1 VGSVTLAAPGATVEG
16 GPYSLI
22 LIDGAIEVAPAALV
36 AALADDGRVVTGL
49 IERGVA
55 RLAIG
60 RKVAAKSRSP
70 AWAKRI
76 SRRWPTM
83 PRRRSGASER
93 HDENGEDRAG
103 RGSAWLRATLLGS
116 AFGSALA
123 LPAAPALAD
132 DLREALVGA
141 YNTNPTLQA
150 ARANQRATDAGVA
163 AAKAPGLPSLAG
175 TATYTEFVKNSPVSF
190 TAPARVLVGEVNAG
204 LPVYSG
210 GSVRNSV
217 HAAETRVLAG
227 QASLRGTD
235 RASSARP
242 WPPIWT

>member
-1 VGSVTLAAPGATVEG
+1 VEG

-93 HDENGEDRAG
+93 HDENGEGQGRTRKRLAARGPAG
-103 RGSAWLRATLLGS
+103 VGVRVGAGASGR
-116 AFGSALA
+116 
-123 LPAAPALAD
+123 PALAD